1 VIKISLTCGGRKSG
15 ASLFQSDRHMV
26 TPPAGQGTGDRGSSG
41 SEVWLEKQRIK

>member
-26 TPPAGQGTGDRGSSG
+26 TPPAGHGTRVAPGVKCGWKSK
-41 SEVWLEKQRIK
+41 E